1 MRSSFLRPF
10 EIGRIAMRPLPLD
23 ETEHCQKR
31 ADHAVVDR
39 GNLSAAAISRSDIN
53 EPSTIISG
61 RYHADP
67 GGRRRPVSGESDGL
81 AQHPCD
87 RQRRSQRLN
96 WTVVL
101 PRPPIRLP
109 ARW

>member
-10 EIGRIAMRPLPLD
+10 DIGRIAMRSLPLD
-23 ETEHCQKR
+23 EAEHCQKR
-31 ADHAVVDR
+31 ADDAVVDR

-67 GGRRRPVSGESDGL
+67 AGGEGRYRGSQMGWRSIRAIGNAAVS
-81 AQHPCD
+81 
-87 RQRRSQRLN
+87 
-96 WTVVL
+96 VL
-101 PRPPIRLP
+101 IGR
-109 ARW
+109 